1 MLETSIIGTLIVGR
15 NEIDWFEIEGY
26 RGFGIKTHIDLAK
39 PNGKLG
45 SGLTIIAGPN
55 NSGKSTIVEGFQ
67 ALARRATPSFKEL
80 QRNKNTN
87 YKLLFKIKRMNGRVT
102 ELKTING
109 GGSETE
115 WVETYEKSNAFLIYV
130 LPSRRRFNPLLTGN
144 ARLRDT
150 ARSTKE
156 RAQYISNASFPG
168 TRGGEIDR
176 FQVRIF
182 KWQRNIK
189 RFNSDLKKI
198 LDTLPNWSIEQY
210 PSGQYYLKFDYNGF
224 VHTSDGLGDG
234 IINIFFIVDALYDS
248 GVQHT
253 IVIDEPELSLH
264 PSLQKRVLKL
274 LAEYTKDRQ
283 IVITTHSPYFID
295 FDYLVNGARLFR
307 TVKENNLIKIYQ
319 LSTESITSIKNFK
332 NDLNNPH
339 VLGLNA
345 KEVFFLED
353 RVILVEGQD
362 DKYCYEKMQNK
373 LGIFLKGEFFGWGV
387 GGVNKMK
394 HIARILKDLGYK
406 KVVGILDSSDKTNEI
421 YNKVSEKFE
430 EYKFLKIPTED
441 VREKRGSKKT
451 AICDKFGE
459 LKNEYTDTMKKMF
472 EDINSTLEI

>member
-1 MLETSIIGTLIVGR
+1 MSEISIKGTLIVGR

-26 RGFGIKTHIDLAK
+26 RGFGVKIHIDLAK

-67 ALARRATPSFKEL
+67 ALARRVTPSFKEL

-87 YKLLFKIKRMNGRVT
+87 YKLLFKIKRVNGRVT

-115 WVETYEKSNAFLIYV
+115 WVEIDEKSNTFLIYV
-130 LPSRRRFNPLLTGN
+130 LPSRRRFDPLISGN
-144 ARLRDT
+144 VQ
-150 ARSTKE
+150 STKE
-156 RAQYISNASFPG
+156 DRALYISNASFPG
-168 TRGGEIDR
+168 TRGGEMDR
-176 FQVRIF
+176 FPVRIF
-182 KWQRNIK
+182 EWQRNIK

-274 LAEYTKDRQ
+274 LAEYAKDRQ
-283 IVITTHSPYFID
+283 IVIATHSPYFID
-295 FDYLVNGARLFR
+295 FDYLANGARLFR

-319 LSTESITSIKNFK
+319 LSTESITSIKNYK
-332 NDLNNPH
+332 NDLDNPH

-353 RVILVEGQD
+353 KVILVEGQD
-362 DKYCYEKMQNK
+362 DKYCYEKMQDK
-373 LGIFLKGEFFGWGV
+373 LEIFLKGEFFGWGV
-387 GGVNKMK
+387 GGADKMP
-394 HIARILKDLGYK
+394 HIAKILQDLGYK
-406 KVVGILDSSDKTNEI
+406 KVVGILDSSDKTIKI
-421 YNKVSEKFE
+421 YNELNEKFK
-430 EYKFLKIPTED
+430 EYNVFRIPTED
-441 VREKRGSKKT
+441 VRKKRGSKKT
-451 AICDKFGE
+451 TICDKFGE
-459 LKNEYTDTMKKMF
+459 LKNEYIDTMKKMF
-472 EDINSTLEI
+472 AEINRIFEA

>member
-1 MLETSIIGTLIVGR
+1 MPEISIKGTLIVGR

-26 RGFGIKTHIDLAK
+26 RGFGVKTHIDLAK
-39 PNGKLG
+39 PSGKLG

-67 ALARRATPSFKEL
+67 ALARRVTPSFKEL

-87 YKLLFKIKRMNGRVT
+87 YKLLFKIKRMNGRVS

-115 WVETYEKSNAFLIYV
+115 WVETDEKSNTFLIYV
-130 LPSRRRFNPLLTGN
+130 LPSRRRFDPLLNGN
-144 ARLRDT
+144 

-156 RAQYISNASFPG
+156 SRALYISNASFPSV
-168 TRGGEIDR
+168 RGEIIDR
-176 FQVRIF
+176 FSVRIF
-182 KWQRNIK
+182 KWQRNIEK
-189 RFNSDLKKI
+189 FNSDLKKI
-198 LDTLPNWSIEQY
+198 LDVLPNWNIEQH
-210 PSGQYYLKFDYNGF
+210 PSGQYYLKFDYNGL

-248 GVQHT
+248 GTQHT

-264 PSLQKRVLKL
+264 PSLQKKVLKL
-274 LAEYTKDRQ
+274 LAEYAKDRQ
-283 IVITTHSPYFID
+283 IVIATHSPYFIN
-295 FDYLVNGARLFR
+295 FDYLANGARLFR
-307 TVKENNLIKIYQ
+307 TVKEDNLIKIYQ

-353 RVILVEGQD
+353 RVILAEGQD

-387 GGVNKMK
+387 GGANKMK
-394 HIARILKDLGYK
+394 HIARILQDLGYK
-406 KVVGILDSSDKTNEI
+406 KVVGILDSSDKTKKI
-421 YNKVSEKFE
+421 YNKLSEKFE

-441 VREKRGSKKT
+441 VRKKRGSTKT

-459 LKNEYTDTMKKMF
+459 LKNEYIDTMQKMF
-472 EDINSTLEI
+472 EDINRILET

>member
-1 MLETSIIGTLIVGR
+1 MPEKSIIGTMIVGR

-26 RGFGIKTHIDLAK
+26 RGFGVKTHIDLAK

-67 ALARRATPSFKEL
+67 ALARRVTPSFKEL

-115 WVETYEKSNAFLIYV
+115 WVETDEKLDTFLIYV
-130 LPSRRRFNPLLTGN
+130 LPSRRRFDPLISGN
-144 ARLRDT
+144 AQ
-150 ARSTKE
+150 SVKE
-156 RAQYISNASFPG
+156 DRAQYISNASFPG

-182 KWQRNIK
+182 EWQRNIK

-198 LDTLPNWSIEQY
+198 LDALPNWSIEQY

-248 GVQHT
+248 GIQHT
-253 IVIDEPELSLH
+253 IIIDEPELSLH

-274 LAEYTKDRQ
+274 LAEYAKDRQ
-283 IVITTHSPYFID
+283 IVIATHSPYFIN
-295 FDYLVNGARLFR
+295 FDYLANGAVLFR
-307 TVKENNLIKIYQ
+307 TAKENNSIKLYQ
-319 LSTESITSIKNFK
+319 LSRASIAKIKNYK

-362 DKYCYEKMQNK
+362 DIYCYEKMQNK

-387 GGVNKMK
+387 GGANKMK
-394 HIARILKDLGYK
+394 HIAKILQDLGYK
-406 KVVGILDSSDKTNEI
+406 KVVGILDSDNKTKKI
-421 YNKVSEKFE
+421 YNDLSKQFKD
-430 EYKFLKIPTED
+430 YKFFIIPTED
-441 VREKRGSKKT
+441 VRKKRGSKKT
-451 AICDKFGE
+451 TICDKFGE
-459 LKNEYTDTMKKMF
+459 LKNEYVNTMQKMF
-472 EDINSTLEI
+472 EDINRILET

>member
-1 MLETSIIGTLIVGR
+1 MSEISVNCKVIVGR
-15 NEIDWFEIEGY
+15 NEIDWIEIEGY
-26 RGFGIKTHIDLAK
+26 RGFGEKVHIDLAK
-39 PNGKLG
+39 PNEKLG

-87 YKLLFKIKRMNGRVT
+87 YKLLFRIKRMNGRVT

-115 WVETYEKSNAFLIYV
+115 FIEIDEKSNTFLIYV
-130 LPSRRRFNPLLTGN
+130 LPSRRRFDPIISGN
-144 ARLRDT
+144 AQ
-150 ARSTKE
+150 SVKE
-156 RAQYISNASFPG
+156 DRAQYISNASFPG

-182 KWQRNIK
+182 EWQRNIK
-189 RFNSDLKKI
+189 RFNSELKKI

-210 PSGQYYLKFDYNGF
+210 PSGQYYLKFDYNGLI
-224 VHTSDGLGDG
+224 HTSDGLGDG

-248 GVQHT
+248 DIQQT

-274 LAEYTKDRQ
+274 LAEYAKDRQ
-283 IVITTHSPYFID
+283 IVIATHSPYFIN
-295 FDYLVNGARLFR
+295 FDYLANGAILFR
-307 TVKENNLIKIYQ
+307 TTKENNLIKIYQ
-319 LSTESITSIKNFK
+319 LSAESITSIKNYK
-332 NDLNNPH
+332 NDLYNPH

-362 DKYCYEKMQNK
+362 DIYCYEKMQNK

-387 GGVNKMK
+387 GGVNKMP
-394 HIARILKDLGYK
+394 HIAKLLQDLGYK
-406 KVVGILDSSDKTNEI
+406 KVVGILDSSDKTKEI
-421 YNKVSEKFE
+421 YKELTEKFK
-430 EYKFLKIPTED
+430 EYKFFRIPTED
-441 VREKRGSKKT
+441 VIKKRGSKKT
-451 AICDKFGE
+451 SICDKFGE
-459 LKNEYTDTMKKMF
+459 LKNEYINTMQKMF
-472 EDINSTLEI
+472 EDINRILGT